1 GTTERLNG
9 GQGCVTSSSGN
20 AGFRIAST
28 RPGLSGS
35 TSPSCFSIDARRRS
49 MSTRRTRA
57 SGAWA
62 SAPAR
67 LIAVVVFPSPT
78 VGLVTAR
85 TVSSA
90 LLWNCS
96 TRCRSARY
104 CSAAKDVGVRRL
116 TRCSSTPSVA
126 CGTSQTL
133 VISGPGLSQRRGE
146 LLVASRDEVRG
157 AHEDRHTQHGCT
169 GGKPEPPPAPSG
181 IRFRHDAGDA
191 REDRGRTE
199 PPELVHGVEGGV
211 ELLGQHHC
219 AGGEPKREHQADQH
233 ETASSSHGLSGGDG
247 GIEEPE
253 LLALLALLHA
263 LRDLGLVIALQ
274 QR

>member
-28 RPGLSGS
+28 RPGRSGS
-35 TSPSCFSIDARRRS
+35 TGPSCFSIDARRRS
-49 MSTRRTRA
+49 TSTRRTRA

-78 VGLVTAR
+78 AGLVTAR

-90 LLWNCS
+90 LLWHCS

-104 CSAAKDVGVRRL
+104 CSAAKEAGASRL

-126 CGTSQTL
+126 CGTSETL
-133 VISGPGLSQRRGE
+133 VISGLGLPERRGE
-146 LLVASRDEVRG
+146 LLVPRRHEVRG
-157 AHEDRHTQHGCT
+157 AHEDRHSQHGCT

-181 IRFRHDAGDA
+181 IRLRHDTGDA
-191 REDRGRTE
+191 REDRDAAE
-199 PPELVHGVEGGV
+199 SPELVHRVEGGV
-211 ELLGQHHC
+211 ELLGQHHGP
-219 AGGEPKREHQADQH
+219 GGEPKREHQADQH
-233 ETASSSHGLSGGDG
+233 ETASS
-247 GIEEPE
+247 
-253 LLALLALLHA
+253 
-263 LRDLGLVIALQ
+263 
-274 QR
+274 